1 VLDLMPTQG
10 EILGFSNRW
19 YPLALDTTQPQ
30 GLPSGRSI
38 RIVTAP
44 VFLATKLEAFR
55 GRGRGDYLVSHDLED
70 LMAVVDGRT
79 SLLEECRLS
88 PPELRNDLAA
98 QFLELL
104 NTSAF
109 LEALPAFLP
118 PDQASQQRLP
128 DLLQI
133 LRAITALDEP

>member
-1 VLDLMPTQG
+1 M
-10 EILGFSNRW
+10 
-19 YPLALDTTQPQ
+19 
-30 GLPSGRSI
+30 
-38 RIVTAP
+38 
-44 VFLATKLEAFR
+44 FLATKLEAFR
-55 GRGRGDYLVSHDLED
+55 GRGQGDFPFSHDLED
-70 LMAVVDGRT
+70 LMAVVDGRA

-128 DLLQI
+128 DLLES
-133 LRAITALDEP
+133 LRGIVGLSSP